1 LASLVPGLSMVELEG
16 LTLLKANNRA
26 GYFGVHRSSAGFQA
40 RVRRG
45 GNVACLGRFAT
56 AEEAALCVA
65 RSPEGQAAAKKAAAA
80 SVPLTSEEARKQA
93 KAEGLTLLVA
103 DNKTGFF
110 CVSLDKPGRS
120 KHCQARVR
128 RGGKDVS
135 LGCFVTAEE
144 AALCIAR
151 SPEGRAAVRAAEAA
165 APPLTSEEALQQAK
179 AEGLMLR
186 RAKNKAGYLGVSL
199 NQSCKIKPYQAQV
212 SRGCKLVYLGRFVTA
227 EEAALCIARTP
238 EGRLATKRAA
248 TLPAAVAPPSPSS
261 SAADGLKLLMAAAGQ
276 RMSEAESAGTRIE
289 EKQEGDVQ
297 RAAVV
302 NEEERDSGRRKRPR
316 GSDTATVKTAK
327 VTTHFKR
334 DRQYFADTR
343 GL

>member
-1 LASLVPGLSMVELEG
+1 MVELEG
-16 LTLLKANNRA
+16 LTLLKANNKA
-26 GYFGVHRSSAGFQA
+26 GYFGVHRNTAGFQA

-65 RSPEGQAAAKKAAAA
+65 RSPEGQAAARKAAAA
-80 SVPLTSEEARKQA
+80 SVPLTSKEARQQA
-93 KAEGLTLLVA
+93 QAEGLTLLVA

-135 LGCFVTAEE
+135 LGCFATAEE
-144 AALCIAR
+144 AALCVAR

-186 RAKNKAGYLGVSL
+186 LAKNKAGYLGVSL

-238 EGRLATKRAA
+238 EGRLATERAA
-248 TLPAAVAPPSPSS
+248 TLPATVPPPPPSS
-261 SAADGLKLLMAAAGQ
+261 SAADGLTMLMAAAGHP
-276 RMSEAESAGTRIE
+276 MTEAEDKGEPPATSAGTSIE
-289 EKQEGDVQ
+289 EKQEGGVQ

-302 NEEERDSGRRKRPR
+302 NEKERASARRKRPR
-316 GSDTATVKTAK
+316 GSDTAVVKTAK